1 MLRNQTGM
9 MTAFELLLLYGREDY
24 PSELLSTYVCIHV
37 EIFVNGNVSKL
48 LSCFSK
54 QCEENSL
61 LKDTISMK

>member
-9 MTAFELLLLYGREDY
+9 MTAFELLYGREDY